1 MIRKKLAYPDLK
13 QTIEKFAKRYLPKH
27 ILVEDKASGQ
37 SIIQDLKF
45 IGYTNIKP
53 IKPRLDKVTRFAS
66 VVDLFQ
72 IGKILLPKQS
82 AYNRSLLRELTTFP
96 NSKNDDIVDSVSQ
109 FLNFSKE
116 INPKKTIRMR
126 ML

>member
-1 MIRKKLAYPDLK
+1 MENANNY
-13 QTIEKFAKRYLPKH
+13 YN
-27 ILVEDKASGQ
+27 ILIEDKASGQ
-37 SIIQDLKF
+37 SIIQDLQRLD
-45 IGYTNIKP
+45 YTNIKP
-53 IKPRLDKVTRFAS
+53 IKPKLDKVTRFAS

-72 IGKILLPKQS
+72 MGKVLLPKES
-82 AYNRSLLRELTTFP
+82 SFNRALLRELAVFP

-116 INPKKTIRMR
+116 INHKRTVRMR